1 MRPAPPSLVGTV
13 IDLVEAGGLDL
24 ARLGLAFARVA
35 PTAALVPAF
44 GLRAFSPAQRAAI
57 GLAFA
62 LIVAPAIGPP
72 APGMPWTIALVTELL
87 RGLPIAIAAALPLY
101 VALTVGATIDAL
113 RSAPESASLPFFEG
127 RATPL
132 GAVLGLLAC
141 TFFFAGG
148 GPARVALAL
157 ASPPPFEAALAARV
171 ARDLAGGITIAVA
184 IASPLVAASV
194 TIEVALALI
203 GRAAAPTPMT
213 ALVAPVRSAALLIVA
228 ALLFERLADA
238 IARLVG

>member
-1 MRPAPPSLVGTV
+1 MTGPASVVGTV
-13 IDLVEAGGLDL
+13 AELVERGGVDL

-44 GLRAFSPAQRAAI
+44 GLRAFSTAQRAAI
-57 GLAFA
+57 GLTFA
-62 LIVAPAIGPP
+62 LIVAPAIATPGP
-72 APGMPWTIALVTELL
+72 AMPWVVALVTEVL

-101 VALTVGATIDAL
+101 VAVTAGAVVDAL
-113 RSAPESASLPFFEG
+113 RSAPESSSLPFFEG
-127 RATPL
+127 KQTPL
-132 GAVLGLLAC
+132 GAAFGLLAC

-157 ASPPPFEAALAARV
+157 ASPPSFETALAARV

-194 TIEVALALI
+194 VIEVALALI

-213 ALVAPVRSAALLIVA
+213 ALVAPVRSAALLVVT

-238 IARLVG
+238 IARLSG